1 MSERYT
7 VKITPQAQKQ
17 VKEIVDYIRYTL
29 QSPATAVK
37 MQDTFESEIA
47 SLSVFPARIPIVEE
61 TPWHNQGIH
70 KLSVKNYLIYFW
82 INDAEKVVEI
92 IGVVYGRRDQ
102 RHQLFKMDLS

>member
-1 MSERYT
+1 MSDRYT

-17 VKEIVDYIRYTL
+17 VKEIVNYIRYTL
-29 QSPATAVK
+29 QAPDTAVK
-37 MQDTFESEIA
+37 MQDAFESEIA

-61 TPWHNQGIH
+61 EPWRNQGIH

-82 INDAEKVVEI
+82 VNDAEKVVEI

-102 RHQLFKMDLS
+102 RHQLSQMY